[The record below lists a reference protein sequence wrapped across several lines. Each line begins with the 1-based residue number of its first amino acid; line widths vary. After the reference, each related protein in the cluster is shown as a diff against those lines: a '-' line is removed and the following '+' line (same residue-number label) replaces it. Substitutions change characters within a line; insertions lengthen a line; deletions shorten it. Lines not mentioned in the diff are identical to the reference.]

1 MLGFFGVAAGCGR
14 ARGGA
19 FGIAFTIMAVCSIE
33 VSAAQTPGD
42 AGAFLTDLSQRAK
55 IQLNEPGLLQVEKE
69 RRFRV
74 LLNQG
79 FDIEAISRFILGRYW
94 RRAKEPD
101 RRKFIQVFEDS
112 LVFRFLPVF
121 SNFSEDALLFG
132 KVRPFG
138 NRSDLFNVESEFK
151 RSEGPPVRLNWRI
164 HKGPKGYRILDILAE
179 GISVAVTLRSEYGSV
194 LKQNGGS
201 VSALNKTLRD
211 KFAER

>member
-1 MLGFFGVAAGCGR
+1 MLGFFGVAAGGGR

-19 FGIAFTIMAVCSIE
+19 FVIAFTIMALSSIE
-33 VSAAQTPGD
+33 LSAAQTPGD
-42 AGAFLTDLSQRAK
+42 AVAFLTDLSQRAK
-55 IQLNEPGLLQVEKE
+55 TQLNEPGLPQVEKE

-74 LLNQG
+74 LLHQG

-101 RRKFIQVFEDS
+101 RLDFIQVFEDS

-121 SNFSEDALLFG
+121 GDYAEDALLFG

-138 NRSDLFNVESEFK
+138 NRADLFNVESELT
-151 RSEGPPVRLNWRI
+151 RSQGPPLHLNWRV
-164 HKGPKGYRILDILAE
+164 HKGSKGYRILDILAE
-179 GISVAVTLRSEYGSV
+179 GVSVAVTLRSEYGSV

-201 VSALNKTLRD
+201 VSALNETLRD
-211 KFAER
+211 KFTGL